1 MSNKIVCS
9 ECVDKQEEIYRLRE
23 ENQCLKAKLRR
34 EECKGTEGFFGSSTP
49 SSKIP
54 VKPNT
59 TSEKKNGGAKKG
71 HKGNGRKNFPKDEAD
86 IYETIETDDICPDC
100 NIELYKKD
108 SRDRYVIDIKPLE
121 IKKIIY
127 HIIRKKCRKCGRLF
141 ESKPPG
147 VMPRNLYGNHLIVHI
162 AIEHYIKGKTLGALE
177 KELGIS
183 FGTLMSILHSLAK
196 ILKDIPDKLIEEYRK
211 SFVRHADETG
221 WRNDGDNGYA
231 WLFATKDISIFRFR
245 GSRAGKI
252 AREVLGEEK
261 LPGVLVVDRYAGYNR
276 IVCDKQYC
284 YAHLFRAIKDLGK
297 EFPDNE
303 EVACFIQTTLP
314 LLSDAMNIRSL
325 PIDDK
330 EFYIRA
336 RKTKKD
342 IMKSM
347 NKKAKHAAI
356 QYIQNIFRENKD
368 KLYQWAKDRSI
379 PADNNFAER
388 ELRPLIIAR
397 KLSFGSQ
404 SDEGARTR
412 ETLMTVLLTLK
423 KREKQKTASK
433 FKNLLDTFAVNPGVD
448 IYNALFADESP

>member
-1 MSNKIVCS
+1 MSNKIVCKQ
-9 ECVDKQEEIYRLRE
+9 CIDKQEEIYRLRE
-23 ENQCLKAKLRR
+23 ENKRLKAKLQRDER
-34 EECKGTEGFFGSSTP
+34 KITEGFFGSSTP

-54 VKPNT
+54 LKSNT
-59 TSEKKNGGAKKG
+59 KSEKKNGGAKMG
-71 HKGNGRKNFPKDEAD
+71 HKGNGRKKFSKDEAD
-86 IYETIETDDICPDC
+86 IYETIETDAICPDC
-100 NIELYKKD
+100 NIELNTKD

-147 VMPRNLYGNHLIVHI
+147 VMPKNLYGNHLIVHI
-162 AIEHYIKGKTLGALE
+162 AIEHYVKGKTLGALE
-177 KELGIS
+177 KELDIS
-183 FGTLMSILHSLAK
+183 FGTLMGILHNLAK
-196 ILKDIPDKLIEEYRK
+196 ILKDIPDRLIEEYRK

-231 WLFATKDISIFRFR
+231 WLFATKYISIFRFR

-276 IVCDKQYC
+276 ILCDRQYC

-314 LLSDAMNIRSL
+314 LLGDAMNLSSL

-330 EFYIRA
+330 EFYRRA

-342 IMKSM
+342 IMSAM
-347 NKKAKHAAI
+347 NKKAKHAGI

-368 KLYQWAKDRSI
+368 KLYHWAKNRNI

-388 ELRPLIIAR
+388 ELRPLVIAR

-412 ETLMTVLLTLK
+412 ETIMTVLLTLK

-433 FKNLLDTFAVNPGVD
+433 FKNFLDILAANPDVD
-448 IYNALFADESP
+448 IYDTLFADNAP